1 MAFHLFRTSQVAK
14 DLAAGAVSPRDQAR
28 YLIVSFLAWTL
39 PFYLYLIPSPVATDP
54 GFLGWMWLIE
64 FFLVVA
70 IFVTGVNYCLRKCRV
85 DARANFLIDFSCLYS
100 PVALTTSIFI
110 WGAFHLLTTLPA
122 WMVARGGSGHETLRA
137 LPWLSSAYAYDVLRL
152 LYYLAAIL
160 VIFWRVGE
168 HMERLSGLR
177 QSARPT

>member
-14 DLAAGAVSPRDQAR
+14 DLAADGVSPREQAA
-28 YLIVSFLAWTL
+28 YLVVSFLAWTL
-39 PFYLYLIPSPVATDP
+39 PFYLYLIPLPVATDP
-54 GFLGWMWLIE
+54 IFLGWMWLIE
-64 FFLVVA
+64 FFLVVT
-70 IFVTGVNYCLRKCRV
+70 IFVTGVSYCLRKCRV
-85 DARANFLIDFSCLYS
+85 NARANFLIDFSCLYS
-100 PVALTTSIFI
+100 PVAVTTSIVI

-122 WMVARGGSGHETLRA
+122 WIVARAGSGHEMLRA

-152 LYYLAAIL
+152 LFYLAAIL

-177 QSARPT
+177 QSPHPT